1 MAPTGREVARGGS
14 RREQDTLRPCSIC
27 LIVVSLVSAPL
38 LCLQPNCTCRILVCE
53 AGLKHIVIIAKEDV
67 PAGAEITYDYQFG
80 IEAED
85 DKLVCLC
92 GAPGCLGRMN

>member
-1 MAPTGREVARGGS
+1 MRLCS
-14 RREQDTLRPCSIC
+14 LHLRCTYT
-27 LIVVSLVSAPL
+27 SLHLHL
-38 LCLQPNCTCRILVCE
+38 LLLLLQPNCTCRVVVCE
-53 AGLKHIVIIAKEDV
+53 LGQKHILIIAKEEV

-80 IEAED
+80 IEAEG